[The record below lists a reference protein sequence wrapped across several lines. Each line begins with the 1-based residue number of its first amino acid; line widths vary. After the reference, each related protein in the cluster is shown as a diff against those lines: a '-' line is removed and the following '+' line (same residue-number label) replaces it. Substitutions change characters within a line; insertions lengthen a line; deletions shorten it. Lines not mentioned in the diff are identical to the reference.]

1 MTTAQRKIA
10 PCCCLIAQIG
20 LSRPWGHE
28 ETYLCLQCRQRI
40 LDLSEHGTSHGF
52 CHGCGRCFTGV
63 PAGGFYTD
71 NPLIVGS
78 DHRLCGNC
86 YWRLSVPCG
95 CACGC
100 SQARLPTFRLCRR
113 CNLSSHPVCGYI
125 LGGHLGAALVWERHV
140 ASERQR
146 EGGEAADVRERAA
159 ERPERWRN
167 AGRAEREAVLSER
180 WEARKWST

>member
-1 MTTAQRKIA
+1 MTIAQCKIT
-10 PCCCLIAQIG
+10 PRCCLIAKMG

-40 LDLSEHGTSHGF
+40 VDLSEHGTSHGF

-63 PAGGFYTD
+63 PAGGFNTD

-113 CNLSSHPVCGYI
+113 CGLSSHPVCGYI

-146 EGGEAADVRERAA
+146 EDEEAADVRERAA
-159 ERPERWRN
+159 EREERWHN
-167 AGRAEREAVLSER
+167 AGRAEREVMLSER
-180 WEARKWST
+180 WDARKWST